1 MLCLEQVKKVIM
13 DNLEANNFQPASKF
27 YSTEFGKI
35 LIGIIKCYWLILK
48 NKNSV
53 PSNDENKIRDIF
65 LSKEYLKNRKI
76 KNQLNLLEYRF
87 DREISED
94 HSNGR
99 IDIRIIAKNDFEIDE
114 AYYTIECK
122 RLDNQNLLGETG
134 LNAKYVKEG
143 IKRFTIDQ
151 YSAYYG
157 VNGMIGFVIEKM
169 NIDNNINNINQLL
182 ENQSPQ
188 ITTIK
193 KLQFIRLIEKF
204 KHSYCSNHENINKKN
219 ITLYHLMFDLSEN
232 LVVQNSH

>member
-13 DNLEANNFQPASKF
+13 DNLEANNFQPVLSEF

-35 LIGIIKCYWLILK
+35 LIGIIKCYRMILK

-76 KNQLNLLEYRF
+76 KKRLNLLEYRF
-87 DREISED
+87 DREISEE

-122 RLDNQNLLGETG
+122 RLFRQRTSLLHDE
-134 LNAKYVKEG
+134 E
-143 IKRFTIDQ
+143 ISFT
-151 YSAYYG
+151 
-157 VNGMIGFVIEKM
+157 F
-169 NIDNNINNINQLL
+169 
-182 ENQSPQ
+182 P
-188 ITTIK
+188 
-193 KLQFIRLIEKF
+193 
-204 KHSYCSNHENINKKN
+204 
-219 ITLYHLMFDLSEN
+219 YHF
-232 LVVQNSH
+232 